1 MDVLSAIHTA
11 VSNHGEQPVGYA
23 SFVASR
29 TTSRWVGPR
38 NLQHRGSGSSKHG
51 EV

>member
-11 VSNHGEQPVGYA
+11 GLNHGEQPVGYA

-29 TTSRWVGPR
+29 TTSRWIVPR
-38 NLQHRGSGSSKHG
+38 NLQHRGPGSSKHG